1 MVSAAYPAVAELAEL
16 RWGMVTTAQAE
27 QVGVS
32 RAQLSRM
39 ADKGLLTRLVQG
51 VYRVAGAPELE
62 HEAIYAT
69 WLALGGATRPA
80 TPDGVPAVVAGG
92 VTAAVLHGIGDFWP
106 EHDFLVPARRTTRL
120 PAVRLRIRH
129 LATAEVSTAEGV
141 PVLTVERTIADLV
154 NLWIDTSLITDTLR
168 DGIQQGKLVNPRALI
183 DYLSP
188 YASRHDHPAGDGQA
202 LAAELI
208 ERAGI
213 EPLGWP
219 SRA

>member
-1 MVSAAYPAVAELAEL
+1 MVSAAFPAVAKLAEH

-32 RAQLSRM
+32 RAQMSRM
-39 ADKGLLTRLVQG
+39 ADRGLLTRLVQG

-62 HEAIYAT
+62 HEAIYAN

-80 TPDGVPAVVAGG
+80 TIGGVRAVVAGG

-120 PAVRLRIRH
+120 PGVRLRIRR
-129 LATAEVSTAEGV
+129 LTAAEVTTAEGV
-141 PVLTVERTIADLV
+141 PVLTVERAIADLV
-154 NLWIDTSLITDTLR
+154 ELWVDTSLITDTLR
-168 DGIQQGKLVNPRALI
+168 DSIQQGKLVNPHALI

-188 YASRHDHPAGDGQA
+188 LAAGHDHPQGDGQA
-202 LAAELI
+202 MAEELL
-208 ERAGI
+208 ERAGV
-213 EPLGWP
+213 EPLSWP
-219 SRA
+219 SHA

>member
-1 MVSAAYPAVAELAEL
+1 MVSAAFPAIAELAEH

-39 ADKGLLTRLVQG
+39 ADRGLLTRLVQG

-80 TPDGVPAVVAGG
+80 ADGVPAVVAGG
-92 VTAAVLHGIGDFWP
+92 VTAAVLHGIGDFWA

-120 PAVRLRIRH
+120 PAVKLRIRR
-129 LATAEVSTAEGV
+129 LTAAEVTTAEGV
-141 PVLTVERTIADLV
+141 PALTVERAIADLV
-154 NLWIDTSLITDTLR
+154 GLWIDTSLITDTLR
-168 DGIQQGKLVNPRALI
+168 DSIQQGKLVNPHALI

-188 YASRHDHPAGDGQA
+188 LAAGHEHPQGDGQA
-202 LAAELI
+202 LAEELL
-208 ERAGI
+208 ERAGV

-219 SRA
+219 SHA